1 MAEAAD
7 LWLDLEEERDDLRQ
21 ELQFVLTALK
31 KLDYD
36 FTDFNRRLL
45 TDTSPA
51 TAATNSRIRRRVQNF
66 QEKLNDIKKKETPP
80 PPPPPPPPQVT
91 LPARAQLPPAP
102 TAANNIATAIEHS
115 WGPFRMFAN
124 ITEGR
129 YRRAELNARWAYRV
143 HTENPGGIKDL
154 KWLRQ
159 NWHSISGDAPNW
171 SDFEHKDVKN
181 KYLCLDNI
189 FAAARSSNINMIEI
203 GRNLRRATSAATSL
217 PTTGNK
223 QQENFKRWAVRQLQV
238 AAPDKID
245 SPCN

>member
-1 MAEAAD
+1 
-7 LWLDLEEERDDLRQ
+7 
-21 ELQFVLTALK
+21 
-31 KLDYD
+31 
-36 FTDFNRRLL
+36 
-45 TDTSPA
+45 
-51 TAATNSRIRRRVQNF
+51 
-66 QEKLNDIKKKETPP
+66 
-80 PPPPPPPPQVT
+80 
-91 LPARAQLPPAP
+91 
-102 TAANNIATAIEHS
+102 
-115 WGPFRMFAN
+115 MFAN

-129 YRRAELNARWAYRV
+129 YRRAELNARWAWRV

-223 QQENFKRWAVRQLQV
+223 QQENFKSWAVRQLQV

-245 SPCN
+245 QIKLLARFDSLSPEEQHRITSAKPSGYFKSRNGWYLTMDLLYSLAEEGRPSGAGRGIAGGGAHPAGQIDEDWYAGPDQTGEDCVDRRGFTRRGADGHGDI